1 MDALAGPVVV
11 ACVLV
16 ALAGGFKVL
25 RPAPTSGALRAMR
38 LPSSPHLVRALG
50 VGELVLSVAA
60 VATFSRPLLLL
71 VAAAYIA
78 FAGFVVVALQ
88 SDTPLQSCGCF
99 GQIDTPPSGAH
110 VVVNLAAATTLGAAG
125 VTGTPGLDVILPDQP
140 WSAVP
145 FLLLVAVC
153 SYLCV
158 VLLTVLPLTLRSRT
172 TA

>member
-16 ALAGGFKVL
+16 ALAGGLKLL
-25 RPAPTSGALRAMR
+25 RPAPTAGALRAIR
-38 LPSSPHLVRALG
+38 LPSSRFFVRTLG
-50 VGELVLSVAA
+50 LGELVLGVAA
-60 VATFSRPLLLL
+60 VATFARPLLVL

-78 FAGFVVVALQ
+78 FAGFVVAALQ

-99 GQIDTPPSGAH
+99 GQADTPPSGAH
-110 VVVNLAAATTLGAAG
+110 VVVNLAAAGTLCAAG
-125 VTGTPGLDVILPDQP
+125 LTGPSGLDVILPDQP

-145 FLLLVAVC
+145 FVLLVIVC

-158 VLLTVLPLTLRSRT
+158 VMLTVLPLTMRART
-172 TA
+172 AA